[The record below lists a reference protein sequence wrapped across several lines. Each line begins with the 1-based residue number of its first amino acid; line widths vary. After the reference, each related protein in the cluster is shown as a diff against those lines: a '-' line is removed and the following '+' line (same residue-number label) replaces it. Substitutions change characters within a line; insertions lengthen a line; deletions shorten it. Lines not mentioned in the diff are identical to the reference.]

1 MTMTNTS
8 SRHVQQVAELIRR
21 LNRDEIRQLIRLVPP
36 LLEEREK
43 TIGRRDGLTQWA
55 REQMAPYANQ
65 ARPMQPQDAFLSDMT
80 VEAYFALAEAERE
93 RIWDEL
99 YAAAIESTKEREV
112 KPDAIAP
119 AR

>member
-1 MTMTNTS
+1 MTTTNTS

-43 TIGRRDGLTQWA
+43 TIGRRDGLAQWA

-99 YAAAIESTKEREV
+99 YVAAIESAQEREV

>member
-1 MTMTNTS
+1 MSATEIS
-8 SRHVQQVAELIRR
+8 SRHVQQVAELVRR
-21 LNRDEIRQLIRLVPP
+21 LNRDEIRQLIQLVFP
-36 LLEEREK
+36 LLEANEK
-43 TIGRRDGLTQWA
+43 TSKRRDSLAQWA

-65 ARPMQPQDAFLSDMT
+65 ARPMQPQDAFLHDKT
-80 VEAYFALAEAERE
+80 VEAYFALAETERE

-99 YAAAIESTKEREV
+99 YAVAIESAQEREV